1 MNILHLI
8 ILCLILLTIPNLTDH
23 MLLRNILGFVLVF
36 LLLCGTVKKTT
47 PIKLAMMSLLVI
59 LFLEMIGPMMCGSS
73 VESFENVNELVETI
87 EKDSK
92 SKKTKKE
99 TDKEEKRKKIKAKL
113 EEIATSGD
121 KINIEEIEALMGG
134 SDDDDTYM
142 MRKKK
147 SVSEMTPHEAQQ
159 ETYEIMNTVK
169 ELNETLEALTPQ
181 LQTAKKTLEAYKQ
194 LNLA

>member
-1 MNILHLI
+1 M
-8 ILCLILLTIPNLTDH
+8 
-23 MLLRNILGFVLVF
+23 V
-36 LLLCGTVKKTT
+36 
-47 PIKLAMMSLLVI
+47 
-59 LFLEMIGPMMCGSS
+59 GPMICGSS
-73 VESFENVNELVETI
+73 VESFENVNELIETI

-99 TDKEEKRKKIKAKL
+99 SDKEEKRKKIKAKL
-113 EEIATSGD
+113 EEIATNGD
-121 KINIEEIEALMGG
+121 KINIEEIEALLGS
-134 SDDDDTYM
+134 SDDDDTHM
-142 MRKKK
+142 LRKKK